1 MSTREMAFNILDRMT
16 EKQLESFVQL
26 FSDYVEDEEIPSD
39 RLLAAFA
46 EEDEMR
52 NNPEKYKR
60 YSDIGEMMRD
70 ALR

>member
-52 NNPEKYKR
+52 NDPEKYKR